1 MTTITLTMDFLI
13 QRFDFS
19 CLLDQLD
26 VLGVGFPFLTV
37 SSINAHT
44 SGVVAAVLQ
53 AMQTFD
59 EDLKDLTASARHV
72 IIQICKDP
80 FRERKKGCFILD
92 SAVKYVYLHI
102 QQIFKNYGCCSAFQL
117 IHYIEAIMC
126 NKSDCMYCISKCKV
140 MYRLTHMS
148 S

>member
-1 MTTITLTMDFLI
+1 MDFLI
-13 QRFDFS
+13 QCFDFS

-44 SGVVAAVLQ
+44 SGVIATVLQ

-59 EDLKDLTASARHV
+59 KDLKDLTASARHV
-72 IIQICKDP
+72 IIQIRKDP

-102 QQIFKNYGCCSAFQL
+102 QQL
-117 IHYIEAIMC
+117 IQKLWLLQCIPAHTLYRGYYVQQKRLYVLYIQM
-126 NKSDCMYCISKCKV
+126 
-140 MYRLTHMS
+140 
-148 S
+148 